1 MIFVNMYRY
10 KCIYDYSV
18 LWRRWYV
25 YFRIIVLKMNNFYIF
40 LIVLKICLSFF
51 EVFLLSF
58 VFLNK
63 LKIVL
68 DIFRFWVFEEDLE

>member
-68 DIFRFWVFEEDLE
+68 DIFRFWVFEED